1 MAKGGWVPTVSGTL
15 EYSSP
20 QLAQLVFTC
29 NCFTHCTHALHT
41 CTHIYSQ
48 EAFCDNDIGSG
59 HVLLQLCEEHM
70 KEMGVKI
77 VGHRLELLRQID
89 KLRNRAG
96 FVSQATFI
104 DTPTLLKQ

>member
-1 MAKGGWVPTVSGTL
+1 MHSIRYTGIWQ
-15 EYSSP
+15 SSASTIGIHL
-20 QLAQLVFTC
+20 QFHT
-29 NCFTHCTHALHT
+29 LHT
-41 CTHIYSQ
+41 CTTYMHTRIHSQ
-48 EAFCDNDIGSG
+48 EAFCDHDIGSG

-89 KLRNRAG
+89 KLRNKAG

-104 DTPTLLKQ
+104 NTPTLLKQ